1 MFVLVFPLLNWFPNV
16 CDFFFCWQSAMW
28 TLPQV
33 CDPAAGVR
41 TGLQQLALP
50 RLDLHTSTQCFY
62 YDCISA
68 AMLMRNTACSN
79 KHTIY
84 QPARRP
90 PPPSIF
96 VESLLSFK
104 CSDSQVKRSVGL
116 WTERLLSL
124 CSRWRAGG
132 GVRGQGEQLRDHSEP
147 VLLHQHHQLVQR
159 PAGLWKLLA
168 VGFPATSACRKVGG
182 ARTCW
187 SRLNVRHC
195 LPCRLFHAKRIENT
209 NLLFVVAETLPCS
222 SCEIERLTQ
231 VKTECIPL
239 DFFFFACVCVCWSQH
254 VVACAVS
261 LPSLLLT
268 EHKQSRRRIRAKCWA
283 TRGIGRA
290 RLHALTTVP

>member
-1 MFVLVFPLLNWFPNV
+1 
-16 CDFFFCWQSAMW
+16 MW

-50 RLDLHTSTQCFY
+50 RLDLHTLTQCFY

-68 AMLMRNTACSN
+68 VTLLRNTACSN

-84 QPARRP
+84 QPARWP
-90 PPPSIF
+90 PPPFIF

-104 CSDSQVKRSVGL
+104 CPDSQVKRSLGL

-168 VGFPATSACRKVGG
+168 VGFPATSACCKVGG
-182 ARTCW
+182 R
-187 SRLNVRHC
+187 SHL
-195 LPCRLFHAKRIENT
+195 LKSAKRPS
-209 NLLFVVAETLPCS
+209 LSPLQAVPRQADRKHQPAVCGGRDAALQLVWDRETHAGQDGVYPFG
-222 SCEIERLTQ
+222 
-231 VKTECIPL
+231 
-239 DFFFFACVCVCWSQH
+239 FFFCACVCVCWSQR

-283 TRGIGRA
+283 ARGIERA

>member
-16 CDFFFCWQSAMW
+16 CDFFFWQSAMW

-50 RLDLHTSTQCFY
+50 RLDLHTLTQCFY

-68 AMLMRNTACSN
+68 VMLMWNTASFN
-79 KHTIY
+79 KRAIY
-84 QPARRP
+84 QPASWPLP
-90 PPPSIF
+90 PFIF

-104 CSDSQVKRSVGL
+104 CSDSQVKMSVGL
-116 WTERLLSL
+116 WTEWLLSL

-159 PAGLWKLLA
+159 PAGLWKLLT
-168 VGFPATSACRKVGG
+168 VGFPATSACCKVGG

-195 LPCRLFHAKRIENT
+195 LPCRLFHTKRIENT

-239 DFFFFACVCVCWSQH
+239 DFLLCVCVCVCWSQH

-268 EHKQSRRRIRAKCWA
+268 EQKQSRRRIRAKCWA
-283 TRGIGRA
+283 TRGIERA